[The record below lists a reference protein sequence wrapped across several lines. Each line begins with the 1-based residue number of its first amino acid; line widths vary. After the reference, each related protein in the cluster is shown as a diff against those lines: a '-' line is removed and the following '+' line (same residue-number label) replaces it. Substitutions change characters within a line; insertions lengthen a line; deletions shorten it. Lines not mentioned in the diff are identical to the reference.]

1 MKYAYIDE
9 GAILHIVD
17 DKETAV
23 EYAKEGT
30 RVIETTLQNR
40 QGQPYFDGKTIHV
53 YSANEMR
60 IAAAGYGAAGKE
72 IEPIPALADLY
83 IACME

>member
-1 MKYAYIDE
+1 MKYAYVYK

-17 DKETAV
+17 DKDTAV
-23 EYAKEGT
+23 KYAKEGT

-60 IAAAGYGAAGKE
+60 IAADGYGAAGKQ
-72 IEPIPALADLY
+72 IDPIPELADLY
-83 IACME
+83 IACTE

>member
-1 MKYAYIDE
+1 MKYAYIDK
-9 GAILHIVD
+9 GDILHIVD

-23 EYAKEGT
+23 EFAKAGS

-53 YSANEMR
+53 YSADEMR
-60 IAAAGYGAAGKE
+60 IAAAGYGAAGKK
-72 IEPIPALADLY
+72 IDPIPELADLY
-83 IACME
+83 IACAE